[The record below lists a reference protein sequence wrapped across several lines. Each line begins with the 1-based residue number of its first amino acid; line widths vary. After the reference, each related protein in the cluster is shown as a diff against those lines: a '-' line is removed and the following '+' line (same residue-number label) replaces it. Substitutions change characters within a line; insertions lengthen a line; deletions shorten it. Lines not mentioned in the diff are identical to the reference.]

1 MGFFADIQHNS
12 FLVTGLLAGVLA
24 SVATGV
30 IGPFVITRRIVFLSG
45 AIAHM
50 ALAGIGGVIFL
61 RHLFPEALVWLSP
74 LHGAVVVALGA
85 AVLLGVV
92 HERVAERMDTLI
104 GAMWAVGMALG
115 LMLIKFTPGYH
126 TELMSYLFGNIV
138 YVTWSDVGLI
148 AVLDGVIL
156 LVTALYYKQILAV
169 CVDAQQAELRGVP
182 VLRTQ
187 IILLCLVAL
196 TVITLI
202 QIVGLILVLALLTL
216 PAATAAHRLHRL
228 SAIIPAATVIG
239 LVVTTVP
246 RVAVYDL
253 TVNGASISPEPAIVL
268 SAAGLYLLSVVL
280 RRVGVG

>member
-1 MGFFADIQHNS
+1 MISFFQDIQHNT
-12 FLVTGLLAGVLA
+12 FLLTGLIAGILA

-50 ALAGIGGVIFL
+50 ALGGIGAVIFL
-61 RHLFPEALVWLSP
+61 KHLVPSLTWLSP

-92 HERVAERMDTLI
+92 HDRVAERMDTLI

-138 YVTWSDVGLI
+138 FVRWADVALLAALDAIILI
-148 AVLDGVIL
+148 T
-156 LVTALYYKQILAV
+156 TALCYKQILAV
-169 CVDAQQAELRGVP
+169 CIDSQQAELRGVH

-228 SAIIPAATVIG
+228 SAIIPAATLIG
-239 LVVTTVP
+239 LLVTTLP
-246 RVAVYDL
+246 RIVVYDL
-253 TVNGASISPEPAIVL
+253 TVSGASISPEPAIVL
-268 SAAGLYLLSVVL
+268 TAAGLYLGSVAL
-280 RRVGVG
+280 KRCLG